1 MKYQLFDNTSFV
13 GIVKKVYEV
22 LMFCKIRTTQKFWRS
37 VTFYTLILFFLTS
50 LGYTQLSQF
59 PTTKEIER
67 SLSPEDNSL
76 FILIWS
82 LIGGMIGWLVF
93 VLVISIVSGVLIARD
108 ANSRGMNGW
117 GWGIFTFLV
126 LIVAVPIYVIV
137 RKPHMTN
144 ELPSN
149 SAGKSN
155 VTTPTV
161 NLSDELQS
169 LVQLKE
175 QGMLTDDEFQL
186 AKKKLI
192 E

>member
-1 MKYQLFDNTSFV
+1 MKK
-13 GIVKKVYEV
+13 GW
-22 LMFCKIRTTQKFWRS
+22 MFCQIPNTQKFWRS

-67 SLSPEDNSL
+67 SLYPEDNSL
-76 FILIWS
+76 STFIWS
-82 LIGGMIGWLVF
+82 LISGMIVWISFG
-93 VLVISIVSGVLIARD
+93 LVISIVSSVLIARD

-117 GWGIFTFLV
+117 GWGIFTLLA
-126 LIVAVPIYVIV
+126 LIIAAPIYVIV
-137 RKPHMTN
+137 RKPRMTD

-149 SAGKSN
+149 SEGKSN

-192 E
+192 EQ

>member
-1 MKYQLFDNTSFV
+1 MTTLFWLLFGLV
-13 GIVKKVYEV
+13 V
-22 LMFCKIRTTQKFWRS
+22 LIIS
-37 VTFYTLILFFLTS
+37 
-50 LGYTQLSQF
+50 G
-59 PTTKEIER
+59 
-67 SLSPEDNSL
+67 
-76 FILIWS
+76 ILI
-82 LIGGMIGWLVF
+82 GH
-93 VLVISIVSGVLIARD
+93 D

-126 LIVAVPIYVIV
+126 LFVAVPVYHVV
-137 RKPHMTN
+137 RKPRLTD

-149 SAGKSN
+149 SEGQSN
-155 VTTPTV
+155 IVTPIV

-175 QGMLTDDEFQL
+175 QGMLTNDEFQL